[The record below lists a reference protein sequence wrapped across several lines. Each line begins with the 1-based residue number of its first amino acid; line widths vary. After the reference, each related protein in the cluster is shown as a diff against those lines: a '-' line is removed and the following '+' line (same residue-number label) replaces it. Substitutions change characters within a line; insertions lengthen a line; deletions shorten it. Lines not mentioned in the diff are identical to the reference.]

1 MIFLVL
7 QNHCKKGVCYMN
19 WKKCLSAFVIMS
31 SVLLVQSPLDSGAE
45 SAGTVQG
52 PVITEI
58 AWMGT
63 TADANDEWIELYNP
77 TNQVIQLDG
86 WTLRASD
93 GTPSIQLSGSI
104 SPGDTYLL
112 ERTDDTTVP
121 GIAADQIFTGA
132 LSNTGEILE
141 LVNSSN
147 QISDTISKWYA
158 GDSASKA
165 TMERKSTSAS
175 GDDPLNWQTAT
186 TGYDTGFGTPG
197 TVSSTLNGQPEQ
209 INNVSNVAGAIN
221 VYFNKSA
228 LTQFATPG
236 NTANYNVNLEN
247 RLLNR
252 INEATES
259 IDIAT
264 YEINLPNVVNAL
276 IEKAASGVTVRM
288 IADAKPLSDPEHDA
302 RYELMKLYLEK
313 LSRGKDG
320 KVNTSDDVHIFSDSI
335 VFAVED
341 TAKRTEYNLPQTGY
355 QEFTQRT
362 VEVGSGSQTGYM
374 LVDGESKSS
383 NSYYSPDDQMHN
395 KFLIIDRK
403 WVFTGSWNFTTTGL
417 YGTDENRAAGIL
429 DGNSNHS
436 IELHSS
442 ELSDIYKTEF
452 DEMWGSTSVTPNA
465 TVSNFGSRKSDN
477 TPHQVIVGGK
487 VIEVYFS
494 PGDNAVPKM
503 NETIES
509 SAHQNTYFS
518 IFAWSD
524 QSLVDTLKVKWEG
537 SSNDMEGTLTGFD
550 IKGVFDDSFWN
561 MWWSASVDM
570 TGRTASQTS
579 TNNPNT
585 RWKNPAPVYM
595 DKESRKLHHKY
606 FIIDAD
612 TSSDPLVIT
621 GSTNWSTN
629 GNDVNDE
636 NALWIHDLAITN
648 QFKQEFM
655 ARYEQAGG
663 SIQ

>member
-1 MIFLVL
+1 M
-7 QNHCKKGVCYMN
+7 K
-19 WKKCLSAFVIMS
+19 WKKSITALFLFT
-31 SVLLVQSPLDSGAE
+31 SVCSVHSPHHSTAEAAVGAVE
-45 SAGTVQG
+45 G
-52 PVITEI
+52 PVISEV

-63 TADANDEWIELYNP
+63 TIDANDEWIELYNP
-77 TNQVIQLDG
+77 TDQTIQLNG
-86 WTLRASD
+86 WTIKATD
-93 GTPSIQLSGSI
+93 GTPTIPLTGSI
-104 SPGDTYLL
+104 APGDTYLL
-112 ERTDDTTVP
+112 ERTDDSTVP
-121 GIAADQIFTGA
+121 GIAADQVYTGA
-132 LSNTGEILE
+132 LSNTGEALE

-147 QISDTISKWYA
+147 QASDTVSQWYS
-158 GDSASKA
+158 GDAASRA
-165 TMERKSTSAS
+165 TMERRDAAVS
-175 GDDPLNWQTAT
+175 GDDPQNWQTST
-186 TGYDTGFGTPG
+186 TSYDAGFGTPG
-197 TVSSTLNGQPEQ
+197 AIDGTSNGQPEQ
-209 INNVSNVAGAIN
+209 LNNISNDTGAIN

-236 NTANYNVNLEN
+236 NAANYNVNLEN
-247 RLLNR
+247 RLISR
-252 INEATES
+252 INSATES

-276 IEKAASGVTVRM
+276 IEKAATGVDVRM

-313 LSRGKDG
+313 LARGKDG

-335 VFAVED
+335 IFAVED
-341 TAKRTEYNLPQTGY
+341 EAKRTENNLPQTGY

-362 VEVGSGSQTGYM
+362 VSVGSGSQTGHM
-374 LVDGESKSS
+374 LVNGESKSA
-383 NSYYSPDDQMHN
+383 NAYYSPDDQMHN
-395 KFLIIDRK
+395 KFVVIDGK

-436 IELHSS
+436 IELHSN
-442 ELSDIYKTEF
+442 ELSAIYKTEF
-452 DEMWGSTSVTPNA
+452 DEMWGSSGVSPDA
-465 TVSNFGSRKSDN
+465 DVSNFGSRKTDN
-477 TPHQVIVGGK
+477 TPHQVNVGGK
-487 VIEVYFS
+487 LIEVYFS

-503 NETIES
+503 NETIET
-509 SAHQNTYFS
+509 SADQNTYFS

-524 QSLVDTLKVKWEG
+524 QFLVDTLKVKWEG
-537 SSNDMEGTLTGFD
+537 SRNDLQGTLTGFD
-550 IKGVFDDSFWN
+550 LKGVFDDSFWN

-579 TNNPNT
+579 VNNPNT
-585 RWKNPAPVYM
+585 RWKNPAPVFM

-636 NALWIHDLAITN
+636 NALWIHDLSITN

>member
-1 MIFLVL
+1 MILL
-7 QNHCKKGVCYMN
+7 ALSNHCKKGDYFMK
-19 WKKCLSAFVIMS
+19 WKKSITVLALVT
-31 SVLLVQSPLDSGAE
+31 SVFSYLPQDSKLKAA
-45 SAGTVQG
+45 AGTVEG
-52 PVITEI
+52 PVISEI

-63 TADANDEWIELYNP
+63 TIDANDEWIELYNP
-77 TNQVIQLDG
+77 TNKIIQLNG
-86 WTLRASD
+86 WTLKAVD
-93 GTPSIQLSGSI
+93 GTPNIPLTGSI
-104 SPGDTYLL
+104 NPGDTYLL
-112 ERTDDTTVP
+112 ERTDDTTVT
-121 GIAADQIFTGA
+121 GIAADQVYTGA
-132 LSNTGEILE
+132 LSNTGEAIE

-147 QISDTISKWYA
+147 LVSDSISQWYA
-158 GDSASKA
+158 GDAGSRA
-165 TMERKSTSAS
+165 TMERKSTSAI
-175 GDDPLNWQTAT
+175 GDDPQNWQTSST
-186 TGYDTGFGTPG
+186 SYDTGFGTPG
-197 TVSSTLNGQPEQ
+197 TVNGTSNGQPEQ
-209 INNVSNVAGAIN
+209 LNQVSNDVGAIN

-236 NTANYNVNLEN
+236 NTANYHINLEN

-252 INEATES
+252 INSATES

-264 YEINLPNVVNAL
+264 YEINLPNVVDAL
-276 IEKAASGVTVRM
+276 IEKASTGVNVRM

-313 LSRGKDG
+313 LARGKDG
-320 KVNTSDDVHIFSDSI
+320 QVNTSDDVHIFSDSI
-335 VFAVED
+335 IFAVED
-341 TAKRTEYNLPQTGY
+341 AAKRTENNLPQTGF
-355 QEFTQRT
+355 QDFPQRT
-362 VEVGSGSQTGYM
+362 VSVGSGSQTGHM
-374 LVDGESKSS
+374 LVDGETKST
-383 NSYYSPDDQMHN
+383 NAYYSPDDQMHN
-395 KFLIIDRK
+395 KFVLIDGK

-442 ELSDIYKTEF
+442 ELSSIYKTEF
-452 DEMWGSTSVTPNA
+452 DEMWGSDSLTPNA
-465 TVSNFGSRKSDN
+465 TVSNFGSRKIDN
-477 TPHQVIVGGK
+477 TTHQVNVGGK
-487 VIEVYFS
+487 LIEVYFS

-503 NETIES
+503 NETIET
-509 SAHQNTYFS
+509 SADQNTYFS
-518 IFAWSD
+518 IFSWSD
-524 QSLVDTLKVKWEG
+524 QNLVDTLKMKWEG
-537 SSNDMEGTLTGFD
+537 SRNDLEGTLTGFD
-550 IKGVFDDSFWN
+550 LKGVFDDSFWN
-561 MWWSASVDM
+561 MWWSASIDM

-579 TNNPNT
+579 VNNPNT

-636 NALWIHDLAITN
+636 NALWIHDLSITN

-663 SIQ
+663 TVQ

>member
-1 MIFLVL
+1 MIFLAL
-7 QNHCKKGVCYMN
+7 QNYCKKGVCFMK
-19 WKKCLSAFVIMS
+19 WKKSLSVLVMATAFSAQTQHIS
-31 SVLLVQSPLDSGAE
+31 SVRA
-45 SAGTVQG
+45 AGTVEG
-52 PVITEI
+52 PVISEV

-63 TADANDEWIELYNP
+63 TLDANDEWIELYNP

-86 WTLRASD
+86 WTLKASD
-93 GTPSIQLSGSI
+93 GTPSIQLRGTI
-104 SPGDTYLL
+104 NPGDTYML

-121 GIAADQIFTGA
+121 GITADQIYTGA

-141 LVNSSN
+141 LAYSTN
-147 QISDTISKWYA
+147 QSFDTISSWYA
-158 GDSASKA
+158 GDTVSRA
-165 TMERKSTSAS
+165 TMERESPTGS
-175 GDDPLNWQTAT
+175 GDDPQNWQTAT
-186 TGYDTGFGTPG
+186 AGYDAGFGTPG
-197 TVSSTLNGQPEQ
+197 SISGTSNGQPEQ
-209 INNVSNVAGAIN
+209 INNVSNEAGAIN

-236 NTANYNVNLEN
+236 NSANYNVNLEN

-276 IEKAASGVTVRM
+276 VEKAAAGVTVRM
-288 IADAKPLSDPEHDA
+288 IADAKPLSDAEHDA
-302 RYELMKLYLEK
+302 RYELMKIYLEK
-313 LSRGKDG
+313 LIRGKDG
-320 KVNTSDDVHIFSDSI
+320 IVNTADDVHIFSDSI
-335 VFAVED
+335 IFAVED
-341 TAKRTEYNLPQTGY
+341 PAKRTENGLPQTGY
-355 QEFTQRT
+355 QDFTQRT
-362 VEVGSGSQTGYM
+362 VEVGSGSQTGHL
-374 LVDGESKSS
+374 LVDGESKST
-383 NSYYSPDDQMHN
+383 NAYYSPDDQMHN
-395 KFLIIDRK
+395 KFLIIDGK

-417 YGTDENRAAGIL
+417 YGTDENRESGIL

-436 IELHSS
+436 IELNSN
-442 ELSDIYKTEF
+442 ELSSIYKTEF
-452 DEMWGSTSVTPNA
+452 DEMWGSASVTPNPA
-465 TVSNFGSRKSDN
+465 VSNFGSRKTDN
-477 TPHQVIVGGK
+477 TLHQVNVGGR

-509 SAHQNTYFS
+509 SADQNTYFS

-537 SSNDMEGTLTGFD
+537 TPNDMEGTLTGFD
-550 IKGVFDDSFWN
+550 VKGVFDDSYWN

-579 TNNPNT
+579 VNNPNT

-606 FIIDAD
+606 LLIDAD

-621 GSTNWSTN
+621 GSTNWSAN

-636 NALWIHDLAITN
+636 NALWIHDLSITN

-663 SIQ
+663 LIQ

>member
-7 QNHCKKGVCYMN
+7 QNHCKKGVCFMK
-19 WKKCLSAFVIMS
+19 WKKCLSAFVIIT
-31 SVLLVQSPLDSGAE
+31 SVISVQSPYNSTVGA
-45 SAGTVQG
+45 AGTSEG
-52 PVITEI
+52 PVISEV

-63 TADANDEWIELYNP
+63 TIDANDEWVELFNP
-77 TNQVIQLDG
+77 TNEIIQLDG
-86 WTLRASD
+86 WTLKASD
-93 GTPSIQLSGSI
+93 GTPSVQLTGSI
-104 SPGDTYLL
+104 SPGETYLL
-112 ERTDDTTVP
+112 ERTDDSTVP
-121 GIAADQIFTGA
+121 GITADQIYTGA
-132 LSNTGEILE
+132 LSNTGEVLE
-141 LVNSSN
+141 LADGAN
-147 QISDTISKWYA
+147 QTIDTISSWYA
-158 GDSASKA
+158 GDSASRA
-165 TMERKSTSAS
+165 TMERKSPSVS
-175 GDDPLNWQTAT
+175 GDDPQNWQTAT
-186 TGYDTGFGTPG
+186 VNYDAGFGTPG
-197 TVSSTLNGQPEQ
+197 TVRGTSNGQPEQ
-209 INNVSNVAGAIN
+209 LNNISNEVGAIN

-236 NTANYNVNLEN
+236 NSANYNVNLEN
-247 RLLNR
+247 RLINR

-276 IEKAASGVTVRM
+276 IEKAAAGVTVRM
-288 IADAKPLSDPEHDA
+288 IADAKPLSDAEHDA

-313 LSRGKDG
+313 LTRGKDG
-320 KVNTSDDVHIFSDSI
+320 AVNTADDVHIFSDSI
-335 VFAVED
+335 IFAVED
-341 TAKRTEYNLPQTGY
+341 SAKRSQYNLSQTGY
-355 QEFTQRT
+355 QDFTQRT
-362 VEVGSGSQTGYM
+362 VNVGSGSQTGHM
-374 LVDGESKSS
+374 LVDGESKDS
-383 NSYYSPDDQMHN
+383 NAYYSPDDQMHN
-395 KFLIIDRK
+395 KYLIIDGK

-417 YGTDENRAAGIL
+417 YGTDENRESGIL

-436 IELHSS
+436 IELHST
-442 ELSDIYKTEF
+442 ELSTIYKTEF
-452 DEMWGSTSVTPNA
+452 DEMWGSADVKPNPA
-465 TVSNFGSRKSDN
+465 VSNFGSRKTDN
-477 TPHQVIVGGK
+477 TPHQVSVGGK

-509 SAHQNTYFS
+509 SADQSTYFS

-537 SSNDMEGTLTGFD
+537 SPHDMEGTLTGFD

-636 NALWIHDLAITN
+636 NALWIHDLSITN